1 MCECEYEWN
10 GIKANK
16 NQIKIRKSTWTCNLF
31 SFDFAWRTHG
41 HKRSLKCA
49 TAANTL
55 DIISIIKIHRDE
67 MLRFS
72 WTLDAFFCFRKQIPK
87 REGSESKLQKSQLFC
102 LVSACGITWTFDGW
116 KTQRK
121 CSFSILNRLLSEAIV
136 SIKLFKSFENWTLV

>member
-1 MCECEYEWN
+1 MCECECEYEWN
-10 GIKANK
+10 GIKTNK

-67 MLRFS
+67 MLRFL
-72 WTLDAFFCFRKQIPK
+72 WTLGAFFLLPKANPKERRFRVKTSKISTFLSRKRVWNYMDVWWMKNAKEVQLFYRKQIIIW
-87 REGSESKLQKSQLFC
+87 SHCF
-102 LVSACGITWTFDGW
+102 
-116 KTQRK
+116 
-121 CSFSILNRLLSEAIV
+121 N
-136 SIKLFKSFENWTLV
+136 